1 MENKNL
7 KNSNLITGTGF
18 LFMGIILLLITLLTD
33 SVLDDL
39 LLGFACGAICSG
51 IVTICKYFYWN
62 KPENRERY
70 QKKIE
75 NENIEMHDEL
85 KVKLRDQSGRFAYVL
100 GLMVISISIVIFS
113 ILGKLE
119 MVADSRT
126 IILYLGGYLVFQIIV
141 PFVFYHMLMKKY

>member
-1 MENKNL
+1 MENNNL
-7 KNSNLITGTGF
+7 KNNHLITGIGF
-18 LFMGIILLLITLLTD
+18 LFVGIILLLTALLTS
-33 SVLDDL
+33 SVLDSL

-51 IVTICKYFYWN
+51 IVMICKYFYWSMPKN
-62 KPENRERY
+62 KERY

-85 KVKLRDQSGRFAYVL
+85 KVKLRDRSGRFAYVL
-100 GLMVISISIVIFS
+100 GLMVISLSIVIFS

-141 PFVFYHMLMKKY
+141 PIVFYRKLLKKY

>member
-1 MENKNL
+1 MENKSL
-7 KNSNLITGTGF
+7 KNNILITGIGF
-18 LFMGIILLLITLLTD
+18 LFVGIILLLITLLTD

-39 LLGFACGAICSG
+39 LFGFAFATICSG
-51 IVTICKYFYWN
+51 IITIGKYFYWN
-62 KPENRERY
+62 LPKNKERY
-70 QKKIE
+70 QEKIE

-85 KVKLRDQSGRFAYVL
+85 KVKLRDRSGRIAYVF

-126 IILYLGGYLVFQIIV
+126 IVLYLGGYLVFQIMVQI
-141 PFVFYHMLMKKY
+141 VFYRKMMQKY

>member
-1 MENKNL
+1 MENNNL
-7 KNSNLITGTGF
+7 KNNNLITGTGF
-18 LFMGIILLLITLLTD
+18 LFMGIIFLLITLLTD

-39 LLGFACGAICSG
+39 LFGFACGAICSG
-51 IVTICKYFYWN
+51 IVMICKYFYWN
-62 KPENRERY
+62 RPENRERY

-85 KVKLRDQSGRFAYVL
+85 KVKLRDRSGRFAYVL

-141 PFVFYHMLMKKY
+141 PIVFYRKLMQKY

>member
-1 MENKNL
+1 MENNNL
-7 KNSNLITGTGF
+7 KNNNLITGLGF
-18 LFMGIILLLITLLTD
+18 LFIGIIFLLITLLTD

-39 LLGFACGAICSG
+39 LFGFACGAICSG
-51 IVTICKYFYWN
+51 IVMICKYFYWN
-62 KPENRERY
+62 RPENRERY

-85 KVKLRDQSGRFAYVL
+85 KIKLRDQSGRFAYVL
-100 GLMVISISIVIFS
+100 GLMIISISIVIFS

-126 IILYLGGYLVFQIIV
+126 IILYLGGYLIFQIIV
-141 PFVFYHMLMKKY
+141 PIVFYRKLLKKY